1 MDVIFTLTAIIMY
14 VASIKTYAEPLA
26 SFGYVIVG
34 SVFLVGGVIIRR
46 LK

>member
-14 VASIKTYAEPLA
+14 VASFKAGMEPWA
-26 SFGYVIVG
+26 SLGYVIVG
-34 SVFLVGGVIIRR
+34 SIFLVGGVIVRR